1 MAGGGARGVLA
12 AGGERQAAAACI
24 SLGRTIARN
33 APASRCTPARV
44 PSDATP
50 PPCGAHT
57 QLEPK
62 DQIITAEPDVLSQ
75 RLTPAD
81 TFLVLAC
88 DGIWD
93 VMDKCVRALPPA
105 RVPPCLRWL
114 EARCAARRRACS
126 RWPHAN
132 RRAPPPP
139 ALLGPRSQQVVDFV
153 RERLGQGVAPHD
165 ITSELLNACLAH
177 DPREARGIGCD
188 NMTAAVR
195 CAGLRPH

>member
-126 RWPHAN
+126 LAGRTPTAARRRRLPCSARAASKWWTLCGSGWARAWPHTTS
-132 RRAPPPP
+132 
-139 ALLGPRSQQVVDFV
+139 PRSCSTPAW
-153 RERLGQGVAPHD
+153 RTTRARRVA
-165 ITSELLNACLAH
+165 S
-177 DPREARGIGCD
+177 
-188 NMTAAVR
+188 AATT
-195 CAGLRPH
+195 